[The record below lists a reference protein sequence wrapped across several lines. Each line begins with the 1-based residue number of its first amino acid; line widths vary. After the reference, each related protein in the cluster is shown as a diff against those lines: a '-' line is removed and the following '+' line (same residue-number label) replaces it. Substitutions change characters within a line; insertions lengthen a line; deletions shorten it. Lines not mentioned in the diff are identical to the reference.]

1 MATPANVVLNDG
13 TTDHTFKP
21 VSVGNGRA
29 VLVAREGTTSA
40 GDPRL
45 ILDFSEAY
53 SGRKTDKFGFRLNQP
68 IEVTDGDGVT
78 TVRSTPLFAG
88 NVVLPDDMTAAERS
102 VFVAMAQAL
111 VAHAV
116 WSAYAEDRDPYV

>member
-13 TTDHTFKP
+13 TNDHTFKP

-29 VLVAREGTTSA
+29 VLVAREGVSSV
-40 GDPRL
+40 GDPRM

-53 SGRKTDKFGFRLNQP
+53 SGRKTDKFAFRVNQP
-68 IEVTDGDGVT
+68 LEVTIDGVT
-78 TVRSTPLFAG
+78 TVKSTPLFAG
-88 NVVLPDDMTAAERS
+88 NVVLPDDMTAAERD
-102 VFVAMAQAL
+102 VFTAMCKAL

-116 WSAYAEDRDPYV
+116 WLAYSKDRDPFV